1 MDIPESSLSG
11 LSEASGSAAA
21 PRTAE
26 RHERPPAHE
35 EPDDVAG
42 LVDDGHEA
50 REVGDRCRAL
60 VAVGALERPEPAQVS
75 AERRQHDRLS
85 VHGCTASWT
94 ARASQIGGSGADV
107 RWGGGRARGG
117 SD

>member
-26 RHERPPAHE
+26 RHERPPAR

-42 LVDDGHEA
+42 LVDERHHA
-50 REVGDRCRAL
+50 REVGNRRGAV
-60 VAVGALERPEPAQVS
+60 VAVSALERLESAQVL
-75 AERRQHDRLS
+75 AQRGEDDPLLVYGWEARRP
-85 VHGCTASWT
+85 G
-94 ARASQIGGSGADV
+94 
-107 RWGGGRARGG
+107 
-117 SD
+117 